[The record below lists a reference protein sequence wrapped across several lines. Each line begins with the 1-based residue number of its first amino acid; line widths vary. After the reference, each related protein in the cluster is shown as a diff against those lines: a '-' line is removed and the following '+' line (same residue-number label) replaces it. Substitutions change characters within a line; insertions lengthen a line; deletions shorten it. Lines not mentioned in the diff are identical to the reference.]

1 MGESEVPLR
10 TCWATHWEYVE
21 EQVEN
26 SLGTNKFKKIPTSPP
41 YPRENNLALGCML
54 THLIG
59 CQEFLCLHMFFRTF
73 GLGLRQ
79 GQN

>member
-1 MGESEVPLR
+1 MLGDTLGLCWGIGGELIGNFD
-10 TCWATHWEYVE
+10 
-21 EQVEN
+21 EN
-26 SLGTNKFKKIPTSPP
+26 TLGTKKFKKIPTSPP
-41 YPRENNLALGCML
+41 YPKENNLALGYML

-73 GLGLRQ
+73 GLGSRQ